1 VATGSGLV
9 GSRAEAVAITVVP
22 PRKDEQ
28 GLRVAG
34 AGGRWAE
41 RVCA

>member
-1 VATGSGLV
+1 MA

-22 PRKDEQ
+22 PLNEE
-28 GLRVAG
+28 RVVGAVW